1 MTANGILSAIL
12 IGIVV
17 GTLGRLIL
25 PGRQNI
31 GVISTVVIGIG
42 AALLGTWIADETR
55 VQDRWPAAL
64 NIDWA
69 DVQLQWSWAELG
81 IQVLVAMAGIALA
94 AIIANSAVAHHDRRP
109 ARRRSTRSSTR

>member
-1 MTANGILSAIL
+1 M
-12 IGIVV
+12 
-17 GTLGRLIL
+17 GRLIL

-55 VQDRWPAAL
+55 VQDRWSATF

-69 DVQLQWSWAELG
+69 DVHLQWSWAELG
-81 IQVLVAMAGIALA
+81 IQVLVAIVGIAIA
-94 AIIANSAVAHHDRRP
+94 AVVANSAIAHD
-109 ARRRSTRSSTR
+109 RSTRSTRSTRRRRSRSSTR